1 MQSPRKYELASM
13 LTRSHYNDYSYN
25 LENDAFENIE
35 DGHNILE
42 AFTRDIM
49 SDYNGYPDLSSLCYK
64 HIR

>member
-1 MQSPRKYELASM
+1 M